1 MRNAQPR
8 EIRFFQTSNGHEPFN
23 EWFMSISD
31 TTTQDRIE
39 ARLTRIRLGNFG
51 DYRSVGEGVSELR
64 LRFGAEYRIYFGE
77 VDNAVVL
84 LLCGGDKSSQR
95 RDIQL
100 AKTYCGN
107 TRRETKE
114 KNHEF

>member
-23 EWFMSISD
+23 EWFRSIPD
-31 TTTQDRIE
+31 ITTQNRIE
-39 ARLTRIRLGNFG
+39 ARLTRITLGNFG
-51 DYRSVGEGVSELR
+51 DYRSVGKGVSELR
-64 LRFGAEYRIYFGE
+64 LHFGAGYRIYFGE
-77 VDNAVVL
+77 VDNKVVL

-100 AKTYCGN
+100 AQTYWQEYEE
-107 TRRETKE
+107 TYRREE
-114 KNHEF
+114 